1 MGQYRTLAFGV
12 AAALVSLAAVGSA
25 QAFTV
30 DVWGGFNTPAGTVN
44 PSPGVPAS
52 VNGAQD
58 PAPTGAPVASFTYS
72 GPINWQD
79 NEGNNGDDHT
89 KNFFGEFF
97 TPADISGFSSPG
109 GEYSGGSGLANFL
122 ASSLSV
128 EESFPDT
135 FYTYIQVSGTT
146 SGGMATISHDDGAS
160 VYTGIP
166 GSGTAVYLAPLQTSE
181 DTASFMMPGGAFYID
196 YIEANG
202 APSDLIFNVAV
213 PEPSTWAMML
223 LGFAGL
229 GYAGFRRSRQPV
241 ALSLS

>member
-1 MGQYRTLAFGV
+1 
-12 AAALVSLAAVGSA
+12 
-25 QAFTV
+25 
-30 DVWGGFNTPAGTVN
+30 
-44 PSPGVPAS
+44 
-52 VNGAQD
+52 
-58 PAPTGAPVASFTYS
+58 
-72 GPINWQD
+72 
-79 NEGNNGDDHT
+79 
-89 KNFFGEFF
+89 
-97 TPADISGFSSPG
+97 
-109 GEYSGGSGLANFL
+109 
-122 ASSLSV
+122 
-128 EESFPDT
+128 
-135 FYTYIQVSGTT
+135 
-146 SGGMATISHDDGAS
+146 MATISHDDGAS
-160 VYTGIP
+160 VYTGVP